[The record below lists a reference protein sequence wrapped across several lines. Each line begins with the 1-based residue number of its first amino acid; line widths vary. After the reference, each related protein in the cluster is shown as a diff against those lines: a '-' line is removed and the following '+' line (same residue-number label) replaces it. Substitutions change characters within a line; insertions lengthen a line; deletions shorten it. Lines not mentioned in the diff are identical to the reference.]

1 MPLFALTV
9 HTRTIGFGESRTQ
22 ENHAV
27 AKILQ
32 DAAHRIQTG
41 HGPIPLKDNAGIE
54 VAEYEF
60 GEGMLNG
67 PTHHGR

>member
-1 MPLFALTV
+1 VAYFTLTI
-9 HTRTIGFGESRTQ
+9 HTRTIGFGENRTQ

-27 AKILQ
+27 AKILL

-41 HGPIPLKDNAGIE
+41 HGPIPLKDNAQIE

-60 GEGMLNG
+60 GEGMLNHDDG
-67 PTHHGR
+67 A

>member
-1 MPLFALTV
+1 MALFSLTI
-9 HTRTIGFGESRTQ
+9 HTRTIGFGEDRRQ

-27 AKILQ
+27 AKILL

-41 HGPIPLKDNAGIE
+41 HGPIPLKDNAQID

-67 PTHHGR
+67 PGHHGR

>member
-1 MPLFALTV
+1 VACFTLKI
-9 HTRTIGFGESRTQ
+9 HTRTIGFGENRRQ

-27 AKILQ
+27 AKILL

-41 HGPIPLKDNAGIE
+41 HGPIPLKDNAGND

-60 GEGMLNG
+60 GEDMLN
-67 PTHHGR
+67 HG

>member
-1 MPLFALTV
+1 MSHFTLRI
-9 HTRTIGFGESRTQ
+9 HTRTIGFGENQRQ

-27 AKILQ
+27 AKILT
-32 DAAHRIQTG
+32 DAAHRIMTG
-41 HGPIPLKDNAGIE
+41 LGPIPLKDNAQID

-67 PTHHGR
+67 PPKLLR